1 VDVEIEEI
9 EALLEK
15 KRHERELLVV
25 ERQRLES
32 DIDKSRG
39 KYRDQIVKL
48 ERELDKVQR
57 DEDKNVREQEEQKI
71 ELSDLADYE

>member
-1 VDVEIEEI
+1 M
-9 EALLEK
+9 
-15 KRHERELLVV
+15 V

-57 DEDKNVREQEEQKI
+57 DEDKNVKEQEEQKI
-71 ELSDLADYE
+71 ELSDLADYD